1 MRGFQTYGGHFSEK
15 KKAPAAT
22 YPQAYRDA
30 LARHGTEDPEIY
42 GTARHGKSW
51 HGKSWHGTARKIL
64 ARKNIG
70 TAWPGKHIIHI
81 IVDKIFYG
89 CEIRFCPDPKSHF

>member
-1 MRGFQTYGGHFSEK
+1 MQETDTTCGNKVYG
-15 KKAPAAT
+15 
-22 YPQAYRDA
+22 RDA
-30 LARHGTEDPEIY
+30 LARHGTEDPQIY

-70 TAWPGKHIIHI
+70 TAWPE
-81 IVDKIFYG
+81 KI
-89 CEIRFCPDPKSHF
+89 S

>member
-1 MRGFQTYGGHFSEK
+1 MLYAQSLSE
-15 KKAPAAT
+15 A
-22 YPQAYRDA
+22 RDA

-64 ARKNIG
+64 ARKNHG
-70 TAWPGKHIIHI
+70 TARPEKNII
-81 IVDKIFYG
+81 KLIFWGTYFWVEKSG
-89 CEIRFCPDPKSHF
+89 TFCPDPKSHF